1 MPRTIKGLFLFV
13 TLAWAVCSLALAQ
26 ENAYTG
32 TYVADLPSAS
42 GCGRRLVLE
51 LFTDDSYFFVQ
62 RYLCKPWTLAQI
74 ETGSWT
80 LDSDHVVLSSA
91 ESNTR
96 FSIGAAGLGYIG
108 SRYGQA
114 GLHLLRLK

>member
-1 MPRTIKGLFLFV
+1 MIV
-13 TLAWAVCSLALAQ
+13 AWAVCSSVLARDTA
-26 ENAYTG
+26 NSG

-62 RYLCKPWTLAQI
+62 RYLCRPWTPAQMQ
-74 ETGSWT
+74 TGAWI
-80 LDSDHVVLSSA
+80 LDGEYLVLSSA
-91 ESNTR
+91 ENAVR
-96 FSIGAAGLGYIG
+96 FSIGAAGLDYIG

-114 GLHLLRLK
+114 GLHLRRLK